1 VVVVFFHLAYKWSKW
16 CAQTLQK
23 KNKQSEKHHTSS
35 SHADVRRSISNKF
48 CMMIEVVRAIISPQ
62 TLLGSINSLAA
73 RRYRKFGCK
82 RPYRGKLIIILSF
95 IELNQP
101 NLAYFCRLRTRIKP
115 VNFVRIARGVR
126 RLGAIILVK
135 FQIFT
140 VLGPPA
146 VNPHP

>member
-1 VVVVFFHLAYKWSKW
+1 MVEVVRTNFA
-16 CAQTLQK
+16 K
-23 KNKQSEKHHTSS
+23 KKKQSEKHHTSS

-62 TLLGSINSLAA
+62 TLLGSINSLDA